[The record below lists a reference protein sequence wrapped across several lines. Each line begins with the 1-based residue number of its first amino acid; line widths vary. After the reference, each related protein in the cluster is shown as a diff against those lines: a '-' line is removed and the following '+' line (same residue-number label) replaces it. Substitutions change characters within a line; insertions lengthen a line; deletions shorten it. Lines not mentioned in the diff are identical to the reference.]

1 MLQESYVY
9 LQFSELI
16 MVHIQF
22 LLSCTYSSQV
32 SWLRLDF
39 ADDGD
44 NEVAKEDDTYDC
56 LGFLT
61 LVQLLKLSKHYDCY
75 DWLR

>member
-1 MLQESYVY
+1 MYIYNFQSWLWFISNFYYHALTVVKYQ
-9 LQFSELI
+9 
-16 MVHIQF
+16 
-22 LLSCTYSSQV
+22 TP
-32 SWLRLDF
+32 WLRLDF

-44 NEVAKEDDTYDC
+44 NEVVKEDDTYDC

-75 DWLR
+75 D